1 MPPAFIEFESKRL
14 AENIGYIRF
23 NHFAEPV
30 DTKFIAA
37 IEAMGDSRAM
47 IIDLRANPL
56 KSDN

>member
-14 AENIGYIRF
+14 VNNIDYIRF

-37 IEAMGDSRAM
+37 IGAMGDTDA
-47 IIDLRANPL
+47 IPHGQTFTHKI
-56 KSDN
+56 